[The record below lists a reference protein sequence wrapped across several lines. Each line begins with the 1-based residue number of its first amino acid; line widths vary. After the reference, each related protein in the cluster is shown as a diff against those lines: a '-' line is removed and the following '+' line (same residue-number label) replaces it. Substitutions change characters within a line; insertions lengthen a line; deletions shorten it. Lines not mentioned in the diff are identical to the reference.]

1 MTEPVGRGAWGRAA
15 RGSGLLTLLASL
27 ACRAG
32 GAPPTEDSA
41 SLFERGPG
49 AGLPPPGMVSIP
61 GGKLLVGTPV
71 GFVPRA
77 PDLELSGVVV
87 AVGPYFIDEYPHPNE
102 VGAIPTS
109 NLDQASA
116 RALCEEVGKRLCTE
130 IELERVCKGPDDFP
144 YVNGREL
151 DADACGRGSAIA
163 PNGLRTRC
171 VSAFGVRDLFGSV
184 GTWTSS
190 SFGRGTSG
198 LVTVKGGTPEG
209 LPPDVAYRC
218 AHAAS
223 RRPSE
228 AGVALGVRC
237 CLGPVNDFAMALPI
251 TVRAGAPRYRPNDR
265 PLQLAFEAEVHEL
278 ESVREAGAPAGRP
291 GPRPA
296 GFVVERVWE
305 WHPLGNESLALAGG
319 CSPDG
324 PRRRCGV
331 FVARALPDGGVSLLA
346 FISSERWQPTVGEG
360 EEPRVFY
367 VHGGDDVGAFRKRVA
382 WNWGRSSIERVDRKT
397 QHEEWAPE

>member
-1 MTEPVGRGAWGRAA
+1 
-15 RGSGLLTLLASL
+15 
-27 ACRAG
+27 
-32 GAPPTEDSA
+32 
-41 SLFERGPG
+41 
-49 AGLPPPGMVSIP
+49 MVSIP

-77 PDLELSGVVV
+77 PDLELPGVVV
-87 AVGPYFIDEYPHPNE
+87 DVGPYFIDEYPHPNE

-130 IELERVCKGPDDFP
+130 IELERACKGPDDLP

-151 DADACGRGSAIA
+151 DADACGRGSSIA
-163 PNGLRTRC
+163 PNGLNTRC

-184 GTWTSS
+184 GTRTSS
-190 SFGRGTSG
+190 SFGRGTEG
-198 LVTVKGGTPEG
+198 LVTVKGAPAGD
-209 LPPDVAYRC
+209 LPRDVAFRC
-218 AHAAS
+218 AHAAP
-223 RRPSE
+223 RPPT
-228 AGVALGVRC
+228 ARDVGLGARC
-237 CLGPVNDFAMALPI
+237 CLGPVNELPMVLPI
-251 TVRAGAPRYRPNDR
+251 SVRAAAPRYRPNDR
-265 PLQLAFEAEVHEL
+265 TLQLAFEAEVKNL
-278 ESVREAGAPAGRP
+278 ERVREVGAAADKL
-291 GPRPA
+291 GPSPA

-324 PRRRCGV
+324 GRRRCGV
-331 FVARALPDGGVSLLA
+331 FVARTLSEGIRLLA
-346 FISSERWQPTVGEG
+346 FVSSERWQPTVGEG

-382 WNWGRSSIERVDRKT
+382 WNWGRTSIDRVDRKN
-397 QHEEWAPE
+397 QHEEWVPQ